1 MENVMKKVR
10 LLNLIGTLMAVVV
23 LASHQFAAG
32 SRAQIVSQ
40 EIRPDINRAL
50 KTSQRRGPQTRAN
63 AYRPARSVIQRGLR
77 PQRTDNDST
86 RVARIVQSDELPA
99 TAPISAGTAL
109 SKVLHTSQLSLSSSA
124 GTDEQFFD
132 KNNDLIADD
141 RTTFDSA
148 GGSFDIAVGKSGT
161 RYEVYSATL
170 NNTLIGVLVAASD
183 TNGDFV
189 ADFTSTFDLHR
200 DFSLPSAAAVVAGTS
215 SNGREF
221 VIVSS
226 SGYFNSADPN
236 DPNNEASPGVVLLV
250 RDPSTGGFDAAQ
262 SRLLVTV
269 GDNKLFNANGLA
281 LMPNNDLLIADFESD
296 ELRIIRDTNA
306 DGLPDTLD
314 PTPYYSYQFAN
325 DAPLDVAVNSQGVVF
340 SHSEGNDTF
349 LLAIYDDDHDGRADH
364 DEVAVEGLSVD
375 NNLFLHGLTTDRN
388 GTVYLI
394 EDATASFDGA
404 GGNLGRARVDA
415 FLDPRQDGFLENG
428 KLFLSADTDNLGL
441 SGLGFGPSN
450 NQLNNTQVFVRQH
463 YLDFLSRE
471 PDPSGLSFW
480 VNNIDSC
487 GANSQCR
494 EVKRIDTSA
503 AFFLSIEFQQTGF
516 LVYRLYKA
524 SFPATAA
531 RPRGFPRFQELV
543 TDSQTIGN
551 GVIVGAP
558 GWADTLE
565 ANTVAFINGFVL
577 RAEFQANYPL
587 SLTPAQFVDN
597 LNTSAGNVLSTTERN
612 ALVNGLA
619 GGQETRA
626 TVLRKIAEDVD
637 FRNAEFN
644 RAFVLMQYF
653 GYLRRNPDDAPDFN
667 FSGYDFWLGKLNQ
680 FGGDYRAAEMVKAFI
695 ISQEY
700 RDRFE

>member
-1 MENVMKKVR
+1 
-10 LLNLIGTLMAVVV
+10 
-23 LASHQFAAG
+23 
-32 SRAQIVSQ
+32 
-40 EIRPDINRAL
+40 
-50 KTSQRRGPQTRAN
+50 
-63 AYRPARSVIQRGLR
+63 
-77 PQRTDNDST
+77 
-86 RVARIVQSDELPA
+86 
-99 TAPISAGTAL
+99 
-109 SKVLHTSQLSLSSSA
+109 
-124 GTDEQFFD
+124 
-132 KNNDLIADD
+132 
-141 RTTFDSA
+141 
-148 GGSFDIAVGKSGT
+148 
-161 RYEVYSATL
+161 
-170 NNTLIGVLVAASD
+170 
-183 TNGDFV
+183 
-189 ADFTSTFDLHR
+189 
-200 DFSLPSAAAVVAGTS
+200 
-215 SNGREF
+215 
-221 VIVSS
+221 
-226 SGYFNSADPN
+226 
-236 DPNNEASPGVVLLV
+236 
-250 RDPSTGGFDAAQ
+250 
-262 SRLLVTV
+262 
-269 GDNKLFNANGLA
+269 
-281 LMPNNDLLIADFESD
+281 
-296 ELRIIRDTNA
+296 
-306 DGLPDTLD
+306 
-314 PTPYYSYQFAN
+314 
-325 DAPLDVAVNSQGVVF
+325 VAVNPQGVVF
-340 SHSEGNDTF
+340 SHSEGNDTL

-364 DEVAVEGLSVD
+364 DEVAIEGLSID
-375 NNLFLHGLTTDRN
+375 NNLFLHGLTIDRN

-394 EDATASFDGA
+394 EDATASSDGA
-404 GGNLGRARVDA
+404 GGNLGKARVDA
-415 FLDPRQDGFLENG
+415 FLDPHQDGFLENG

-471 PDPSGLSFW
+471 PDPSGLAFW

-487 GANSQCR
+487 GGNSQCR

-524 SFPATAA
+524 SFPPTA

-565 ANTVAFINGFVL
+565 ANTVAFINSFVM
-577 RAEFQANYPL
+577 RTEFQANYPL

-597 LNTSAGNVLSTTERN
+597 LNALAGGVLSTSERD
-612 ALVNGLA
+612 ALVNGLT

-700 RDRFE
+700 RERFE